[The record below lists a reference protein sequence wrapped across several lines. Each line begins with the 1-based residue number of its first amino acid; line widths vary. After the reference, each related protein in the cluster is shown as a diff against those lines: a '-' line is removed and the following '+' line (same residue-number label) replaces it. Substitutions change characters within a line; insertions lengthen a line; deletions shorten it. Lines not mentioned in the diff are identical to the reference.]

1 MLEPEG
7 ITVLVGI
14 PNKKYTPNFIVIK
27 KRAHNKTIQYGFV
40 KYRKFQRKT
49 ARIYGD
55 HLLLTADRGIMADI
69 NKVFNVLKKPKDDFI
84 PILKTCKIY

>member
-1 MLEPEG
+1 MLELQARFDEESNLEWKEMLEPEG

-14 PNKKYTPNFIVIK
+14 PNKKYMPNFVSS

-40 KYRKFQRKT
+40 STGNFNEKT

-55 HLLLTADRGIMADI
+55 HLL
-69 NKVFNVLKKPKDDFI
+69 
-84 PILKTCKIY
+84 